1 VTVGEAPEPG
11 ALRTRFKEDILSAAR
26 KVPLTVVTV
35 SIVMDDVLALLDEE
49 VIRTSKKKDLGFS
62 DALVFL
68 KSLQY
73 AKEQSIGE
81 YWLVSADM
89 GLDEHALRSVAK
101 RHAVECRLLRSTV
114 EAIDLMKS
122 LRAIDRSSLDSDLP
136 KAALA
141 LLQANTEAIRQFLQ
155 DHPID
160 VSQAWGIVLDRM
172 VGAGY
177 VTVMPFPMPGSLSGI
192 SMKAVHVDT
201 AVPESI
207 PEDGS
212 VAPIAFRGHAQA
224 EVAVQRQGPP
234 VAARPSPYY
243 GTFLFGPS
251 GMHHFSGTLAVEI
264 VDVPISG
271 RAHAVFRGGAFVA
284 PLTVESVSVAT
295 GPGG

>member
-1 VTVGEAPEPG
+1 
-11 ALRTRFKEDILSAAR
+11 
-26 KVPLTVVTV
+26 
-35 SIVMDDVLALLDEE
+35 
-49 VIRTSKKKDLGFS
+49 
-62 DALVFL
+62 
-68 KSLQY
+68 
-73 AKEQSIGE
+73 
-81 YWLVSADM
+81 
-89 GLDEHALRSVAK
+89 
-101 RHAVECRLLRSTV
+101 
-114 EAIDLMKS
+114 
-122 LRAIDRSSLDSDLP
+122 
-136 KAALA
+136 
-141 LLQANTEAIRQFLQ
+141 
-155 DHPID
+155 
-160 VSQAWGIVLDRM
+160 
-172 VGAGY
+172 
-177 VTVMPFPMPGSLSGI
+177 
-192 SMKAVHVDT
+192 MKAVHVDT